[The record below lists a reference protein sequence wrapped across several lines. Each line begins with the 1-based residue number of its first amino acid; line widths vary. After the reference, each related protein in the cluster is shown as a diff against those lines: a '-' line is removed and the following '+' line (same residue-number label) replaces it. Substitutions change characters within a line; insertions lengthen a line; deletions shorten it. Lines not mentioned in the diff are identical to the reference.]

1 MIQSGETPT
10 ATAEEEGEEKEE
22 LRQSRCPLHL
32 PRPRLGLEGGAPLSV
47 VVVVPAAAAAA
58 AMSSRGAEPAKEEEE
73 EGLSHIQGL
82 ESNRCVLISSLLR
95 ENENGSS
102 AP

>member
-1 MIQSGETPT
+1 MIQSEGVPT
-10 ATAEEEGEEKEE
+10 AAAAEEEGQG
-22 LRQSRCPLHL
+22 RQSRFPLHL

-47 VVVVPAAAAAA
+47 VVVPAAAA
-58 AMSSRGAEPAKEEEE
+58 AMSSRGAEPAKEEEEEE